1 MGNAK
6 MKNLRSF
13 FCICLTAVLLVSGCG
28 SEEPEVSVTPVPS
41 ADLAEQAE
49 EHDDTDAFEVEPE
62 TDPPPKEGM
71 VRSLLTNEWIDAE
84 LAQRRPIAVTVPNS
98 KTASQFGLSQAD
110 IIYECSVEGSIT
122 RLMAIW
128 EDWDNLE
135 KIGNIRST
143 RDYFLYW
150 AFEWDAFYIHFGGPF
165 YVDSLLARED
175 TQTINCIRYSGAS
188 YYANAKN
195 TTDNAFTGTANIK
208 DAIDHFDYPLTHREG
223 YLDDS
228 HFQFAPASAPNHL
241 RQYPDAISAKKVD
254 LSPAYPVTNCYFV
267 YNADIGLYERFQ
279 HLSGETDGPHID
291 LANNEQLVFK
301 NLLVQST
308 YFEIR
313 DNNGFLAYQCHDTA
327 RDGWFFT
334 NGKGIHV
341 TWEKTSDYGATR
353 YYDDMGREIELNT
366 GKTMICIIQDGDSIM
381 VDNVKF

>member
-1 MGNAK
+1 
-6 MKNLRSF
+6 MKSLRSL
-13 FCICLTAVLLVSGCG
+13 FCICLTAVLLITGCG
-28 SEEPEVSVTPVPS
+28 KDEPDVSETPDYGEDSVEQIEENNV
-41 ADLAEQAE
+41 ADDLE
-49 EHDDTDAFEVEPE
+49 DEPE
-62 TDPPPKEGM
+62 TDPPPKAGM

-84 LAQRRPIAVTVPNS
+84 IAQRRPIAITVPNS

-128 EDWDNLE
+128 EDWDDLE

-165 YVDSLLARED
+165 YVDSLLARKD
-175 TQTINCIRYSGAS
+175 TQTINCIRYSNAS

-195 TTDNAFTGTANIK
+195 TTDNAFTGTDNII
-208 DAIDHFDYPLTHREG
+208 DAIDHFGYPLTYREG
-223 YLDDS
+223 YTDDYHY
-228 HFQFAPASAPNHL
+228 HFASASAPNRL
-241 RQYPDAISAKKVD
+241 RQYSDAVSAEKVD

-267 YNADIGLYERFQ
+267 YNADTGLYERFQ
-279 HLSGETDGPHID
+279 HLSGESDGPHID
-291 LANNEQLVFK
+291 LANNEQLTFK

-308 YFEIR
+308 YFEVR
-313 DNNGFLAYQCHDTA
+313 DINGFLAYQCHDTT

-353 YYDDMGREIELNT
+353 YYDDMGREIQLNT
-366 GKTMICIIQDGDSIM
+366 GKTMICIIQDGDYIM